1 MEKETKKK
9 NTTKSSSTKN
19 STTKKSTKKDVKTTK
34 KVETV
39 KEVKEEKVVEP
50 NPIKNTM
57 SDRTRYIIVGIICII
72 FLGLI
77 IFLAATGSK
86 EKTSSNSTG
95 NESGIPK
102 QGADRN
108 TSTAFLAQLYD
119 VIDSKDKEIIFFAS
133 DTCGYCQLQKP
144 ILENIV
150 SDYNLDYFDVNVSE
164 HSEAEINE
172 VVQTLG
178 LEGSTP
184 TTIVVQDGK
193 IINTLGGYA
202 DGKEFVNFL
211 VQSGVLKQGSVY
223 KREDKLK
230 DINYSDLKKIK
241 EKKGTSAVLVDVTA
255 CNDCIT
261 VRSKVN
267 EIAKSKDIVIN
278 YLSSSYLTQAEVTDF
293 QDKLLS
299 DMGYSEAAYKKDKT
313 IEVPL
318 FLIIKDGKIKKHILG
333 NKDKKE
339 YEKVLK
345 EYKLIK

>member
-9 NTTKSSSTKN
+9 SITKSSSTKS
-19 STTKKSTKKDVKTTK
+19 STGKKTTK
-34 KVETV
+34 KEV
-39 KEVKEEKVVEP
+39 KNTTKEKSVVEVKEEHVVEP

-57 SDRTRYIIVGIICII
+57 SDKTRYIIVGIICVI

-77 IFLAATGSK
+77 IFLVATGSK
-86 EKTSSNSTG
+86 EKASSNSTG

-150 SDYNLDYFDVNVSE
+150 SDYNLDYFSVNVSKQ
-164 HSEAEINE
+164 SETEITE
-172 VVQTLG
+172 VMETLG

-184 TTIVVQDGK
+184 ATVIVQNGK
-193 IINTLGGYA
+193 IINQLGGYA

-230 DINYSDLKKIK
+230 EINYSDLIKIK
-241 EKKGTSAVLVDVTA
+241 DKKGTSAVLVDVSA

-267 EIAKSKDIVIN
+267 EIAKSKNIVIN
-278 YLSSSYLTQAEVTDF
+278 YLSSSYLTQEEVTDF
-293 QDKLLS
+293 QQEILK

-313 IEVPL
+313 VEVPL

-345 EYKLIK
+345 KYELIK